1 MRWFVRG
8 SRSSLARVPTFPFQV
23 RLVRW
28 RRQCGHSRT
37 RPPGVLI
44 VDIAL
49 EGADGLELIKRV
61 KARWA
66 DLPMLVLS
74 MHSEDVYAERA
85 LRAGAHG
92 CYIMKQ
98 EASQNVLTA
107 IRRVMSGELYVSP
120 RIQSRLLCRVV
131 DGADEAPQSPVDTL
145 SDRELEVFRLIGLGR
160 TTREIASELTL
171 SVKTIESHREHI
183 KKKMQLAARLN
194 SFNTPRNGCRREPRA
209 LLFATRY

>member
-1 MRWFVRG
+1 
-8 SRSSLARVPTFPFQV
+8 
-23 RLVRW
+23 
-28 RRQCGHSRT
+28 
-37 RPPGVLI
+37 
-44 VDIAL
+44 
-49 EGADGLELIKRV
+49 
-61 KARWA
+61 
-66 DLPMLVLS
+66 MLVLS

-92 CYIMKQ
+92 YIMKQ

-120 RIQSRLLCRVV
+120 RIQSRLLRRVV

-183 KKKMQLAARLN
+183 KKKMQLGSAAQLVQHAAQWVQ
-194 SFNTPRNGCRREPRA
+194 TG
-209 LLFATRY
+209 T

>member
-1 MRWFVRG
+1 MTRTVRRKGVFLVDDHAVVREGLAQLIGQSTDLSVSGEAGTVEEAMRALEDA
-8 SRSSLARVPTFPFQV
+8 S
-23 RLVRW
+23 
-28 RRQCGHSRT
+28 
-37 RPPGVLI
+37 PGVLI

-92 CYIMKQ
+92 YIMKQ

-145 SDRELEVFRLIGLGR
+145 SIPSSRSSG
-160 TTREIASELTL
+160 S
-171 SVKTIESHREHI
+171 
-183 KKKMQLAARLN
+183 
-194 SFNTPRNGCRREPRA
+194 
-209 LLFATRY
+209 